1 MKKLLPAVMMSLAAM
16 LLSGCDTHTS
26 PTGRNQTLLFSD
38 TDMAQMGRASFSQ
51 MKQNLPINRNPAL
64 NAYVD
69 CISSRLLR
77 ALPEATSQQ
86 WEVVVFD
93 SPQVNA
99 FALPG
104 GYIGIYTGML
114 KVASTPDE
122 LAAVIGHE
130 IAHVLSS
137 HGNEQAS
144 RSEMKNWG
152 LKAIDW
158 ALDMGEV
165 EHRDM
170 VMAALGLGAEVGI
183 SLPFGR
189 DQETEADIIGLQ
201 LMAHAGFDPGAAI
214 ALWQNM
220 ARASGRQ
227 PFEILSTHPSHDS
240 RIEELNEQIPHVQ
253 PVYQQ
258 IRQAGGRE
266 CRLR

>member
-1 MKKLLPAVMMSLAAM
+1 MKKIISAVMMSLAVA

-38 TDMAQMGRASFSQ
+38 TDMAQMGQASFTR

-69 CISSRLLR
+69 CITSRLLE
-77 ALPEATSQQ
+77 ALPQASGQH

-114 KVASTPDE
+114 RVANTPDE

-201 LMAHAGFDPGAAI
+201 LMARAGFNPQAAI

-220 ARASGRQ
+220 ARVSGRQ
-227 PFEILSTHPSHDS
+227 PLEILSTHPSHDS
-240 RIEELNEQIPHVQ
+240 RIEDLSAQQSQAQAIYLKARTNSL
-253 PVYQQ
+253 PV
-258 IRQAGGRE
+258 
-266 CRLR
+266 CRLP